1 MFLFSGIS
9 RLIAPSMLLVATCRV
24 LFWALAPFCCCCG
37 RGMMRKSGGE
47 FAFRLLAG
55 CWVFVCF
62 NAAAE
67 ALSCTAYDLLNLV
80 QCPL

>member
-9 RLIAPSMLLVATCRV
+9 RLIPLNAAGGNLSCFVLGPGPVLLLLWSWDDAQIWR
-24 LFWALAPFCCCCG
+24 
-37 RGMMRKSGGE
+37 E